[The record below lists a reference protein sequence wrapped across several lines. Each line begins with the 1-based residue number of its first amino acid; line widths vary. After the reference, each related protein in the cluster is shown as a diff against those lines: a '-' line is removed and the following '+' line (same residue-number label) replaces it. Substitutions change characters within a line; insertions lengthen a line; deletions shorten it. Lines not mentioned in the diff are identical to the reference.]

1 MLSSSKRR
9 ICYTRLE
16 MLLNRFWRRHRGTLV
31 KVLFFLSPFIPL
43 ALLKAPDLPRL
54 NIYEHLQAAV
64 VHPVSGALTDAK
76 NGIGVLWSR
85 YVSLVGTSKDNE
97 VLLREK
103 QALEARILELEELQQ
118 ENARL
123 HELLKMP
130 ISERSKFVTGRLMGQ
145 DSTGESLGFYINVG
159 EAQGVKVRM
168 PVVSHMGI
176 VGTVIRVYRNS
187 SVFVALQDPS
197 HAVDGIIVR
206 SRARF
211 VVEGRGRPLT
221 GRLKYLDRAS
231 DVRVGDLVVT
241 SGLDRVFP
249 KGLRVG
255 YVIRTDR
262 PQVGVSQTAEI
273 RGAADLSYLE
283 EVMVLLD
290 AVGLDMTETLA
301 QQETSPET

>member
-1 MLSSSKRR
+1 
-9 ICYTRLE
+9 
-16 MLLNRFWRRHRGTLV
+16 MLLNRFWRRHRGILI

-54 NIYEHLQAAV
+54 NIYERLQAAV
-64 VHPVSGALTDAK
+64 VHPVTGALTDAK
-76 NGIGVLWSR
+76 NGIGVLWGR
-85 YVSLVGTSKDNE
+85 YIGLVGTAKENE
-97 VLLREK
+97 SLVREK

-118 ENARL
+118 ENTRL
-123 HELLKMP
+123 HEMLKMP
-130 ISERSKFVTGRLMGQ
+130 VTGRSPFVTARLMGQ

-159 EAQGVKVRM
+159 EAQGVKPRM

-176 VGTVIRVYRNS
+176 VGTVTRVYRNS

-197 HAVDGIIVR
+197 HNVDGIIVR

-262 PQVGVSQTAEI
+262 PQVGVSQSAEI
-273 RGAADLSYLE
+273 RAAADLSYLE
-283 EVMVLLD
+283 EVMVLLG
-290 AVGLDMTETLA
+290 AQGLDMTETLA
-301 QQETSPET
+301 LSEGSGGA